1 MEETMKK
8 FLPLL
13 LITILLSCRERG
25 AVEDNMTAKCDN
37 SCPVAYSDDEL
48 KKKLTPEQYR
58 IVRENGTEAAF
69 KNEYWNNKKPG
80 IYVDIVSGEP
90 LFSSTEKFESGTG
103 WPSFTIPITRTKM
116 RHIKDTAY
124 GMVRTEVRSSTA
136 DSHLGHLFED
146 GPRPTGLRYCINS
159 ASLKFIPAEEME
171 EKGYSRL
178 MFLFPDVYAAK
189 RGWDYIV
196 FGAGCFW
203 GAEAYFAR
211 VKGVKGVMSGYSGG
225 ELPYPSYEEMVT
237 GKTGHA
243 EVVLV
248 YYNPAEIKFETLLKH
263 FFRIHHPDSLNRQG
277 NDIGTQYRSAAFYH
291 NDEQKR
297 AIDAEIKRMLDDGK
311 YKKIVTDVSPLKV
324 FYKAEEYH
332 QEYLVKNPGGYC
344 HINLNMLNEPLE

>member
-1 MEETMKK
+1 MKLYLPFFLIMIFLSCKERKPMEENM
-8 FLPLL
+8 
-13 LITILLSCRERG
+13 
-25 AVEDNMTAKCDN
+25 AVKAEDT
-37 SCPVAYSDDEL
+37 CPVSYSDDEL
-48 KKKLTPEQYR
+48 RRKLTPEQYR

-90 LFSSTEKFESGTG
+90 LFSSTEKFDSGTG
-103 WPSFTIPITRTKM
+103 WPSFTIPLGRTKM
-116 RHIKDTAY
+116 RHIRDTNY
-124 GMVRTEVRSSTA
+124 GMVRTEVRSDSA
-136 DSHLGHLFED
+136 NSHLGHLFND

-159 ASLKFIPAEEME
+159 ASLRFIPAEEME
-171 EKGYSRL
+171 EKGYSKL
-178 MFLFPDVYAAK
+178 MYLFPETYAGK
-189 RGWDYIV
+189 HGWDYIV

-203 GAEAYFAR
+203 GAEAYFSR
-211 VKGVKGVMSGYSGG
+211 VKGVKKVMSGYSGG
-225 ELPYPSYEEMVT
+225 DLPYPTYEEMVT

-248 YYNPAEIKFETLLKH
+248 YYDPREIKFETLLKH

-277 NDIGTQYRSAAFYH
+277 NDTGTQYRSAAFYH
-291 NDEQKR
+291 SEEQKR
-297 AIDAEIKRMLDDGK
+297 AIDEEIKKLTGSGR

-344 HINLNMLNEPLE
+344 HIDLNVLNEPLE